1 MCVEPLKYI
10 RRIECLEVR
19 TFLYH
24 EGKGVKGAVKRSQQC
39 LDDFMLSDLSGA
51 ESVKLICD
59 VGEAIK
65 RELDIFI
72 VVSLEAI
79 EEIAKNT
86 DPLVSLCRD
95 AFVDLG

>member
-1 MCVEPLKYI
+1 
-10 RRIECLEVR
+10 
-19 TFLYH
+19 
-24 EGKGVKGAVKRSQQC
+24 
-39 LDDFMLSDLSGA
+39 MLGNLSGA
-51 ESVKLICD
+51 ESMKLICD

-72 VVSLEAI
+72 VVSLEAV
-79 EEIAKNT
+79 EEVANNT